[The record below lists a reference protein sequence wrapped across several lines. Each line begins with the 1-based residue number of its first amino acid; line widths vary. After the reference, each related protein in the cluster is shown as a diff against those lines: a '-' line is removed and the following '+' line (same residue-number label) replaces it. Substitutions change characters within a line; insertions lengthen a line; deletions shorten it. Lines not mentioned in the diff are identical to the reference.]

1 VTHLIAHAAIR
12 MAARMD
18 KLTRVGLY
26 FFAGFSF
33 IVGIYLF
40 TTARRRAEQEGSR
53 GGLFDGFYSV
63 SRIRLVGVGFC
74 IMGLMAIYIALTG
87 PLGE

>member
-1 VTHLIAHAAIR
+1 
-12 MAARMD
+12 
-18 KLTRVGLY
+18 VGLY
-26 FFAGFSF
+26 FVAAFSF
-33 IVGIYLF
+33 IVGTYVF
-40 TTARRRAEQEGSR
+40 TTARRTAEREGSR